1 MNTEK
6 LFRYIYYGVI
16 FLILIIA
23 IVMLVNGPTEPA
35 ADVEAGTLLKMAM
48 GLAYTVA
55 IAAIVAFVLNIVR
68 NFNESKGLVIG
79 LVVLLVVF
87 GIGYA
92 MAKPDLL
99 YAVTEFEPTDADRSL
114 SRITGA
120 GLKATFIIG
129 GLTILASI
137 YFGVKNILS

>member
-99 YAVTEFEPTDADRSL
+99 YASPL
-114 SRITGA
+114 HI
-120 GLKATFIIG
+120 
-129 GLTILASI
+129 
-137 YFGVKNILS
+137 